1 MHLIEGF
8 FKVSAPADKPDV
20 IERRIKEL
28 EALRAQRK
36 EGSYL
41 SVIDTGV
48 LKALHIQKEGS
59 TQERELKATG

>member
-1 MHLIEGF
+1 MQLIEGF
-8 FKVSAPADKPDV
+8 FKVSALAGRPDA

-36 EGSYL
+36 VGSYL

-48 LKALHIQKEGS
+48 LKALNIQKEEF
-59 TQERELKATG
+59 TQESEIKATV

>member
-1 MHLIEGF
+1 MNLNEGL
-8 FKVSAPADKPDV
+8 FKVSASPDKPDV

-36 EGSYL
+36 AGSYL

-48 LKALHIQKEGS
+48 LNALRMQKEG
-59 TQERELKATG
+59 LLH

>member
-1 MHLIEGF
+1 MNLIEGF
-8 FKVSAPADKPDV
+8 FKVSASPDKPDV

-36 EGSYL
+36 AGSYL

-48 LKALHIQKEGS
+48 LNALRIQSEGLLHGKD
-59 TQERELKATG
+59 LKANG

>member
-28 EALRAQRK
+28 EALRSQRK
-36 EGSYL
+36 VGSYL

-48 LKALHIQKEGS
+48 LKVLHIQKEGF
-59 TQERELKATG
+59 TQGSEIKATG